1 MVDFSLV
8 DTQAKKEFWYA
19 PARARISVS
28 QRIELEG
35 MRGLWMPG
43 SPFTVAELM
52 LIFLHEMSG
61 LDEVHAYIYTI
72 SQAATGALKMDILLP
87 LLQQSA
93 HQLVPGGYDNCLN
106 KKHHPNYPTPSGFA
120 HCLIKTV

>member
-35 MRGLWMPG
+35 MRGWYNLN
-43 SPFTVAELM
+43 
-52 LIFLHEMSG
+52 LHEPSVET
-61 LDEVHAYIYTI
+61 LHIYSICWAGGESREYRKALT
-72 SQAATGALKMDILLP
+72 AALSFFIFTGA
-87 LLQQSA
+87 QFS
-93 HQLVPGGYDNCLN
+93 
-106 KKHHPNYPTPSGFA
+106 
-120 HCLIKTV
+120 